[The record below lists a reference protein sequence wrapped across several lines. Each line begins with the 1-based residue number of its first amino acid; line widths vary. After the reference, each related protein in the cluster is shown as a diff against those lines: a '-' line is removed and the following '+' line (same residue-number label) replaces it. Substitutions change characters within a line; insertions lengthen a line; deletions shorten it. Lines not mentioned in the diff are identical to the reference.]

1 MNEAL
6 EAAKFYL
13 SGGFSVVP
21 VQVGGVEGKKDLKFP
36 VVWQE
41 YQTKRPTEAEL
52 EAWWKKWPDADVA
65 IVTGKISGISV
76 VDTEKGADLGLFGLR
91 DSTTVSSVS
100 GGGGRHFYFAYT
112 DRVKNRVKF
121 APLHDIR
128 NDGGVIIAPP
138 SKHPSGSKY
147 AWQVPLGLA
156 TIQPFPLN
164 IIKAFEEAGGMKSVD
179 WAKRMTEEIG
189 EGSRNDTMTSIAGKM
204 LQKHDEKDWESV
216 VWPMLVSWNA
226 TMVVPPLSEQEVRN
240 IFRSIGGAEIRRR
253 RTGAKVGEAVI
264 NKENDVFV
272 VRIPIEE
279 GFAVFSFDE
288 PTYSRGD
295 LEAIVKCHVEIPG
308 HAKRVFESRLNV
320 LSGSSCES
328 YARQLTA
335 SFGKEIKWPLIL
347 SEAGAKF
354 KEAYRESASDDIV
367 NSTEIFPE
375 TPTHLLAPFIEE
387 GAANLLFAK
396 GGIGKTY
403 LSLRWAMS
411 LACGSEF
418 LGSLPIKTVKTLFI
432 DYENSPGTFKYRI
445 LNLAPFCEGFNKE
458 AESMLFYKNS
468 GGIPLFEMKDS
479 LRRFVVENNIGLVIV
494 DSAAPACGGPPEDA
508 AVATRYFAALRHI
521 GVTSLTIGHE
531 AKADSGE
538 WTFGSVF
545 FTNLARNIWNM
556 KSESEEGDHVKHL
569 GLTHK
574 KFNNGPLSRPVA
586 IKMTDQGLGIEYAED
601 LAYAGAKD
609 SKSMILS
616 ALKEDEDT
624 SLQQLYGILPAL
636 GSSTVRAHIAKL
648 AETKRIRPGEKRGSW
663 RIEPKEDRKQTWQEK

>member
-1 MNEAL
+1 MNEML

-13 SGGFSVVP
+13 SSGFSVVP
-21 VQVGGVEGKKDLKFP
+21 VKIGTKLVDGKKELKFP
-36 VVWQE
+36 VDWHP
-41 YQTKRPTEAEL
+41 YQDRRPTEEEL
-52 EAWWKKWPDADVA
+52 IGWWKQWPDADVA
-65 IVTGKISGISV
+65 IVTGKISGITV
-76 VDTEKGADLGLFGLR
+76 VDTEAGADLKLFGLK
-91 DSTTVSSVS
+91 DCPTVSAVS

-112 DRVKNRVKF
+112 DKVRNRVRF

-138 SKHPSGSKY
+138 SKHPNGQY

-156 TIQPFPLN
+156 TLLPFPLS
-164 IIKAFEEAGGMKSVD
+164 IVKAYDEAGGNKSID
-179 WAKRMTEEIG
+179 WGKRMSEEIG
-189 EGSRNDTMTSIAGKM
+189 DGSRNDTMTSITGKM
-204 LQKHDEKDWESV
+204 LQRHHENEWETV

-226 TMVVPPLSEQEVRN
+226 TMVVPPLSERDLKT
-240 IFRSIGGAEIRRR
+240 IFRSIAGAESRRR
-253 RTGAKVGEAVI
+253 LSGAKIGEAVI
-264 NKENDVFV
+264 NKENEVFV

-279 GFAVFSFDE
+279 GFAVFSYDE

-308 HAKRVFESRLNV
+308 HSKRVFESRLNV

-335 SFGKEIKWPLIL
+335 SFGKEVKWPLIL

-367 NSTEIFPE
+367 DASEIFPE
-375 TPTHLLAPFIEE
+375 KPTFLLSPFIEE
-387 GAANLLFAK
+387 NAANLLFAK

-403 LSLRWAMS
+403 LTLRLAMS
-411 LACGSEF
+411 LASGTDF
-418 LGSLPIKTVKTLFI
+418 LGSMPAKKVKTLFV
-432 DYENSPGTFKYRI
+432 DYENSRGTFKHRI
-445 LNLAPFCEGFNKE
+445 LTLGPYCEGFDEE
-458 AESMLFYKNS
+458 AEKMLLYKNS
-468 GGIPLFEMKDS
+468 MGLPLYEMKDA
-479 LRRFVVENNIGLVIV
+479 LRRYVVENNVGMLIV

-508 AVATRYFAALRHI
+508 AVATRYFNALRHI

-531 AKADSGE
+531 AKADNGD

-556 KSESEEGDHVKHL
+556 KSESEEGDTVKHL

-586 IKMTDQGLGIEYAED
+586 LKMADTGLGIEYTED
-601 LAYAGAKD
+601 LAYLETKD
-609 SKSMILS
+609 SKAIILNE
-616 ALKEDEDT
+616 LKEDEDT
-624 SLQQLYGILPAL
+624 SLTQLYGLLPGLSPQTIRWHLNQLANSKKITP
-636 GSSTVRAHIAKL
+636 GS
-648 AETKRIRPGEKRGSW
+648 KRGSW
-663 RIEPKEDRKQTWQEK
+663 KISPKHGQTKF

>member
-1 MNEAL
+1 MNETL

-21 VQVGGVEGKKDLKFP
+21 VQVGGSAEGKKELKFP
-36 VVWQE
+36 VDWHP
-41 YQTKRPTEAEL
+41 YQDRRPTEAEL
-52 EAWWKKWPDADVA
+52 NEWWKKWPDADVA

-76 VDTEKGADLGLFGLR
+76 VDTEKGADLGLFGLK

-112 DRVKNRVKF
+112 DRVRNRVKF
-121 APLHDIR
+121 APLYDIR
-128 NDGGVIIAPP
+128 NDGGIIIAPP
-138 SKHPSGSKY
+138 SKHPSGLRY

-156 TIQPFPLN
+156 SIQPFPLN
-164 IIKAFEEAGGMKSVD
+164 IIKAFEEAGGMKSID
-179 WAKRMTEEIG
+179 WADRMSKEIG

-204 LQKHDEKDWESV
+204 LQKHNEQDWEAV

-226 TMVVPPLSEQEVRN
+226 TMVVPPMSETELRA
-240 IFRSIGGAEIRRR
+240 IFKSIGTAEIRRR
-253 RTGAKVGEAVI
+253 RSGAKVGEAVI
-264 NKENDVFV
+264 NKENDIFV

-335 SFGKEIKWPLIL
+335 SFGKDIKWPLIL

-367 NSTEIFPE
+367 NSTEIYPE
-375 TPTHLLAPFIEE
+375 SPTHLLAPFIEE
-387 GAANLLFAK
+387 GASNLLFAK

-403 LSLRWAMS
+403 LCLRWAMS
-411 LACGSEF
+411 LASGSEF
-418 LGSLPIKTVKTLFI
+418 LGSVPLKTVKTLFI

-445 LNLAPFCEGFNKE
+445 MNLAPYCHGFGKE
-458 AESMLFYKNS
+458 AEGMLFYKNS
-468 GGIPLFEMKDS
+468 GGVPLYEMKDS

-508 AVATRYFAALRHI
+508 AVATRYFNALRHI

-531 AKADSGE
+531 SKADDGN

-545 FTNLARNIWNM
+545 FTNLSRNIWNM
-556 KSESEEGDHVKHL
+556 KSESEEGDTVKHL

-586 IKMTDQGLGIEYAED
+586 IKMADTGLGIEYTED
-601 LAYAGAKD
+601 LAYLQANDPKNA
-609 SKSMILS
+609 ILG
-616 ALKEDEDT
+616 ALKQDEDT
-624 SLQQLYGILPAL
+624 SLQQLYGLLP
-636 GSSTVRAHIAKL
+636 HISQGNIRTSISRL
-648 AETKRIRPGEKRGSW
+648 ACNKVIKAGNKRGNY
-663 RIEPKEDRKQTWQEK
+663 RLPETNV